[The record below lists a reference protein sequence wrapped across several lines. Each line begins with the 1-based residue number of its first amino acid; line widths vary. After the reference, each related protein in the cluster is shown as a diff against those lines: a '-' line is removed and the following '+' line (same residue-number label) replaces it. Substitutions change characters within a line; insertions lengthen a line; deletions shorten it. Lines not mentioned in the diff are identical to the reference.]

1 MNNKSCYYWDGLNL
15 KKGLYEVNREIR
27 EPSEKCK
34 KKREEIL
41 KNWPDCF
48 KETLEKGDCI
58 TPPPHQNAAK
68 IKQ

>member
-1 MNNKSCYYWDGLNL
+1 MNNKTCYYSYVLNL
-15 KKGLYEVNREIR
+15 NKGLYEVNREIR

-48 KETLEKGDCI
+48 KETLDKGDRI
-58 TPPPHQNAAK
+58 KHPLQNQAK
-68 IKQ
+68 RKQ